1 MLNKIKIMQSSVEKW
16 NRILAGRSSD
26 GGVLDCP
33 PCRIY
38 YVLMCTGCPISRYTG
53 QKFCKGSPYPA
64 WYWHQNNAHGKL
76 IRRIYCDECR
86 KLATDMRDFM
96 QEVVD
101 HLRAEAEGKDKARG
115 SPIRKPAVPRTP
127 NRKPDGFGDNHRQ

>member
-1 MLNKIKIMQSSVEKW
+1 MPNKIKIMQSSVEKW
-16 NRILAGRSSD
+16 NRILAGKSSD

-53 QKFCKGSPYPA
+53 KKFCQGSPYPA

-96 QEVVD
+96 QEIVD
-101 HLRAEAEGKDKARG
+101 HLSAEAGKKMRRRARQPE
-115 SPIRKPAVPRTP
+115 SPPFIRTP
-127 NRKPDGFGDNHRQ
+127 NRKPDGFGDHHR